1 MKSSEKKLCN
11 PKIYGMVT
19 VNAKWQ
25 IVIPSE
31 ARHQLNIQAGDQFV
45 VVAKDDFGF
54 GFIKADTLQEFLLA
68 AQQEHPEAFEIFQE
82 LSEYKQQ

>member
-1 MKSSEKKLCN
+1 M
-11 PKIYGMVT
+11 
-19 VNAKWQ
+19 
-25 IVIPSE
+25 
-31 ARHQLNIQAGDQFV
+31 

-54 GFIKADTLQEFLLA
+54 GLIKADTLQEFLLA